1 MPRIDYADETK
12 ISPEALALIESA
24 EETGAPDPRCV
35 RIYVKNEDAGVEW
48 VKYWNIQMTN

>member
-35 RIYVKNEDAGVEW
+35 RIYVKHEDAGVEW